1 RPRVG
6 PRRRLGGEGPRRA
19 GRTHRA
25 DQPLG
30 ARRQGHGHDHR
41 VDGGTPV
48 IRSMFGPDHKVLLP
62 YMTAGLPN
70 EEVSPDLFA
79 VMADAGADGFE
90 IGIPYSDPL
99 MDGPVIQKASQTALE
114 AGIDVDAALR
124 VVEKVAHRTG
134 LPCLAM
140 TYANVVFRIGLEAFC
155 ARLASAGAQGV
166 IVPDLPVEEAEPVLG
181 AAAASGLGVVLFVA
195 PTSGEDRIRAVAA
208 RDPAFIYGVAELGV
222 TGERE
227 KSSGRA
233 VELSRRVRAVTDIP
247 LVLGVG
253 ISTPEQAAEAARV
266 ADGVIV
272 GSALVRRV
280 LEAASPENAAKSL
293 NEAVRDLRAAL

>member
-1 RPRVG
+1 
-6 PRRRLGGEGPRRA
+6 
-19 GRTHRA
+19 
-25 DQPLG
+25 
-30 ARRQGHGHDHR
+30 
-41 VDGGTPV
+41 
-48 IRSMFGPDHKVLLP
+48 
-62 YMTAGLPN
+62 
-70 EEVSPDLFA
+70 
-79 VMADAGADGFE
+79 
-90 IGIPYSDPL
+90 
-99 MDGPVIQKASQTALE
+99 
-114 AGIDVDAALR
+114 
-124 VVEKVAHRTG
+124 
-134 LPCLAM
+134 
-140 TYANVVFRIGLEAFC
+140 
-155 ARLASAGAQGV
+155 V

-195 PTSGEDRIRAVAA
+195 PTTGEDRIRAVAA

>member
-1 RPRVG
+1 M
-6 PRRRLGGEGPRRA
+6 
-19 GRTHRA
+19 
-25 DQPLG
+25 
-30 ARRQGHGHDHR
+30 
-41 VDGGTPV
+41 

-79 VMADAGADGFE
+79 AMADAGADGFE

-99 MDGPVIQKASQTALE
+99 MDGPVIQKASQEALE

-166 IVPDLPVEEAEPVLG
+166 IVPDLPVEEADPVLG

-195 PTSGEDRIRAVAA
+195 PTTGEDRIRAVAA